1 MTIRNL
7 TIRQPRVRPKA
18 RLRHSRRRCSGSA
31 DPPDDLQ
38 TTSLLETIALIRING
53 QVPMVVWVHLMMLK
67 MILLFGV
74 VCLPL
79 PRGLRHQRLVLF
91 QARGRRPARVLPFA
105 LLLGGRRGR
114 RDPRGLD
121 RMGRKDPISWRNMES
136 GGDVKTPM
144 SQRAG
149 LPSHPRAKL

>member
-1 MTIRNL
+1 MAILIQLLIMIR
-7 TIRQPRVRPKA
+7 I
-18 RLRHSRRRCSGSA
+18 
-31 DPPDDLQ
+31 
-38 TTSLLETIALIRING
+38 LLMTIALIPITG
-53 QVPMVVWVHLMMLK
+53 QILKRVWVHLVMFK

-74 VCLPL
+74 VRLPP
-79 PRGLRHQRLVLF
+79 PRGLRRRRLVLF
-91 QARGRRPARVLPFA
+91 QARGRRPARVLPFV

-121 RMGRKDPISWRNMES
+121 RMGRKNPISWRNMES

-144 SQRAG
+144 SQRTG